1 MPTVFVPPTNV
12 YTGGLQ
18 STLPVNQ
25 GLAYGT
31 IASVL
36 DNTTICLL
44 QVFHSSGAAY
54 QQPNISAAYPCSRAM
69 PAPQI
74 QPVTGAVV
82 PAIMITLPSTSNLIV
97 GTVTSTFFDRND
109 GFPTG
114 YPSPIVSVSN
124 GQLLVVS
131 QLVQTGLIYQPF
143 LVPLNATGLV
153 LHSNSSNVPNQP
165 YLITTF
171 DPAINGGSQYTF
183 TGTLSTGASASISWL
198 GDVLQTGV
206 FAVEFDGTITI
217 YAVMPA

>member
-12 YTGGLQ
+12 YTSALQ

-36 DNTTICLL
+36 NNTTICLL
-44 QVFHSSGAAY
+44 QVFHSGGAGY
-54 QQPNISAAYPCSRAM
+54 QQPNISAAYPCSKAM
-69 PAPQI
+69 QAPQI

-82 PAIMITLPSTSNLIV
+82 PAGMIALPSASNLIV

-131 QLVQTGLIYQPF
+131 QLVQSGVSYQPF

-153 LHSNSSNVPNQP
+153 LYSNSSAVPNQTCF
-165 YLITTF
+165 ITTL
-171 DPAINGGSQYTF
+171 DPAINGGAQYTWTEHLG
-183 TGTLSTGASASISWL
+183 TGQSISISWL